1 MRCVDHKTGGLEAI
15 KIIRNKK
22 RFHQQALVEVNILQ
36 KLREWVSKLEPFD
49 RDNLLTNIRIPT
61 TSTV

>member
-1 MRCVDHKTGGLEAI
+1 VRCIDHKTGGLEAI

-36 KLREWVSKLEPFD
+36 KLREWVSAS
-49 RDNLLTNIRIPT
+49 T
-61 TSTV
+61 TCCINYANEM